1 MIPLAPI
8 WNDGLPIIQSQN
20 PEIKN
25 SQIKIGN
32 AIFLYTENNSPPR
45 INIGYEL
52 LNKWVRSLWI
62 KGENK
67 SPLNPFSVCGDT
79 PNVTNDKSNCSSISF
94 TNHITKRNRN
104 GINKMLKISFFS
116 DVFTLNIK

>member
-1 MIPLAPI
+1 MMPLAPI

-25 SQIKIGN
+25 SQTKICN
-32 AIFLYTENNSPPR
+32 AILRYTENNNPPR

-52 LNKWVRSLWI
+52 LNRCVRSLWI

-67 SPLNPFSVCGDT
+67 IPLNPFDVCGDT
-79 PNVTNDKSNCSSISF
+79 PNSINDKSNCNSIIL
-94 TNHITKRNRN
+94 TNHIAKRNRN
-104 GINKMLKISFFS
+104 GTNNVLKISDFS
-116 DVFTLNIK
+116 DLFMLNIK